1 MSTGL
6 DKEAKAPAFCAAVA
20 WVRLGGA
27 ARPILPTVALRYL
40 LVLLGCF
47 AVLIGVLELR
57 LAALASEGRIVS
69 EEWQSENHAIDQMNR
84 VKLQAVTDEDPRWRS
99 QGMPW
104 PETRGYRRRL
114 LVVGDS
120 FVWGD
125 GNDNANEIWWRQ
137 LQRELH
143 SRGYPD
149 VEVLALGFFGASTQD
164 QLTWLKDR
172 GFLARIRPD
181 LVVLGYV
188 TNDPD
193 VKNARGESYVKQFG
207 RDVPLP
213 QWPALDRTLG
223 KVAPHLTSQLKQHL
237 TRKAESR
244 VAGTYEYDEWEQR
257 ILEPPNIDAYRRVVA
272 DLGSFARSSGVPL
285 LTVTLPNHPS
295 VDHYRQRYRLVEP
308 LFSAAGLRFDD
319 LIDDFAREYPV
330 TGESILWGVNPANG
344 HPGPVTTRFYARKVS
359 DTLERDFA
367 AVLGSRQPLPAR
379 LQTDIN
385 DWMPPA
391 ADVHRVGP
399 EEWELTYPR
408 ETDLVP
414 RLPLGRPHVLLS
426 FAEPAAIRSVTVAGD
441 GLEQG
446 DLYLDVVDPATG
458 IERKPSIP
466 LGTKSGSEETWPL
479 AYLADAQHV
488 NSLRLSAQMR
498 PGDAGS
504 SAGKL
509 RLRIVFDQPPEKR

>member
-1 MSTGL
+1 MSAGL
-6 DKEAKAPAFCAAVA
+6 DREAKAPAYCAALA

-27 ARPILPTVALRYL
+27 ARPVLPFVALRYL
-40 LVLLGCF
+40 LVLLGCL
-47 AVLIGVLELR
+47 AVLIGVLEFR

-69 EEWQSENHAIDQMNR
+69 EEWQSENHAIDRMNR
-84 VKLQAVTDEDPRWRS
+84 VKLQAVTDEDPRWRT

-104 PETRGYRRRL
+104 PETKGGKRRL

-143 SRGYPD
+143 SRGYRD

-223 KVAPHLTSQLKQHL
+223 RLAPNLNTQLKQHL
-237 TRKAESR
+237 TRKWESR
-244 VAGTYEYDEWEQR
+244 LADTYEYDEWEQR

-272 DLGSFARSSGVPL
+272 DLGGFARSSGVL
-285 LTVTLPNHPS
+285 FLTVTLPNQPNAEHFEP
-295 VDHYRQRYRLVEP
+295 RYQPVEP
-308 LFSAAGLRFDD
+308 LFSGAGLRFYN
-319 LIDDFAREYPV
+319 LIDDFAREYPA

-344 HPGPVTTRFYARKVS
+344 HPGPVTARFYARKVA
-359 DTLERDFA
+359 DILERDFP
-367 AVLGSRQPLPAR
+367 AVLGSRNHSVPPLQP
-379 LQTDIN
+379 DIN
-385 DWMPPA
+385 DWMPPG
-391 ADVHRVGP
+391 ADLRRVGAG
-399 EEWELTYPR
+399 EWELTYP
-408 ETDLVP
+408 EEQALAP
-414 RLPLGRPHVLLS
+414 RLPLAKPHVMLA
-426 FAEPAAIRSVTVAGD
+426 FAQPAAIRSVTVSGA
-441 GLEQG
+441 GLEQAE
-446 DLYLDVVDPATG
+446 LFLNAVDPVTG
-458 IERKPSIP
+458 IERKQPVV
-466 LGTKSGSEETWPL
+466 LGAKSGVEETWPVANL
-479 AYLADAQHV
+479 AEAQRV
-488 NSLRLSAQMR
+488 NTLRLAARFRSGGTESPVR
-498 PGDAGS
+498 T
-504 SAGKL
+504 
-509 RLRIVFDQPPEKR
+509 LRIRIAFDQPSVTR